1 MGLSTGTQL
10 RPYEIVYAIGAAA
23 WARCNCARD
32 AMLRDWGLGKAWLA
46 REMRRAE
53 ASKNE
58 TGNDA

>member
-10 RPYEIVYAIGAAA
+10 RPYEIVSAIGAAGMGEVY
-23 WARCNCARD
+23 CAGCD
-32 AMLRDWGLGKAWLA
+32 CSATGWAWLA
-46 REMRRAE
+46 REMVKAE

>member
-1 MGLSTGTQL
+1 MGLSTVTQL
-10 RPYEIVYAIGAAA
+10 RPHEIVSAIGVGGMGEVYCA
-23 WARCNCARD
+23 WD

-46 REMRRAE
+46 REMGKAE